1 MAEFNPNSKSFFD
14 SFSSAVAQDLMTL
27 QLTAGQPE
35 PTDGISTV
43 SDPVIPDTIVRE
55 RLGHFDP
62 EIYDL
67 RDESHLMKLLKVLL
81 GGSGVG
87 GLRKQ
92 ILVSRLQN
100 SFQGMHFLDLD
111 RFYGALF
118 GIRRSPGETYRDLD
132 FDPYTGAGSSDDW
145 DDIHARD
152 ASYRDRLM
160 KFAKTIPMGG
170 TYAGLRAMAEAMT
183 SVECEIYESWSDVD
197 DYLATLVKPNVLV
210 YTYKYL
216 QNAYPTW
223 SAMEGKTWGAWSAG
237 SNVSLQGRLG
247 TNTRSD
253 FVIRPKRKLTLS
265 EAYEMQRVIDVFKPA
280 GTSFT
285 VDVDGL
291 AIHNPA
297 SIRAVAASSEHW
309 EIVQKITVNA
319 TYAATGL
326 LDSSLPYITTDAATN
341 QPRPAFSNYSGEE
354 WFYNDDVMYVMATE
368 IDEDGT
374 ETSFNQET
382 VVFDDGDRM
391 TFKADHAILPGAQAN
406 AGRIVSDGILAAG
419 PYAASRATAKG
430 TV

>member
-1 MAEFNPNSKSFFD
+1 MAEFNPNAKSFFD

-43 SDPVIPDTIVRE
+43 SDPIVPDTIVRE

-100 SFQGMHFLDLD
+100 SFRGMHFLDLD

-132 FDPYTGAGSSDDW
+132 FDPYTGAGSPDDW

-152 ASYRDRLM
+152 ASYRDRLV

-183 SVECEIYESWSDVD
+183 SVECEVYESWADVD
-197 DYLATLVKPNVLV
+197 DYLAMLVKPNVLI

-216 QNAYPTW
+216 QNAYPSW
-223 SAMEGKTWGAWSAG
+223 GAMEGHTWGAWAG
-237 SNVSLQGRLG
+237 TSVPLQGRTE

-253 FVIRPKRKLTLS
+253 FVIRPKRTLTLS
-265 EAYEMQRVIDVFKPA
+265 EAYEVQRVINVFKPA
-280 GTSFT
+280 GTQFT
-285 VDVDGL
+285 VDADGL

-297 SIRAVAASSEHW
+297 SIRTVAASSEHW
-309 EIVQKITVNA
+309 EVVQKVTVNA
-319 TYAATGL
+319 EFAATGL
-326 LDSSLPYITTDAATN
+326 SDSSLPYITTDATLN

-354 WFYNDDVMYVMATE
+354 WFYNDDVMYVMATA
-368 IDEDGT
+368 INEDGT
-374 ETSFNQET
+374 EVAANQET
-382 VVFDDGDRM
+382 VVFDDGVRQV
-391 TFKADHAILPGAQAN
+391 FKASDSVLPGAQAN
-406 AGRIVSDGILAAG
+406 AGRIVSDGVLAAG
-419 PYAASRATAKG
+419 PYATSRATVKG